1 MKNKLLFA
9 SLLAFSLA
17 ACNETEKNNAQNEA
31 DSTVITV
38 TGNNGDTSLVKIDD
52 DIEASFSALKH
63 FANYSE
69 DFQLLIT
76 SLDGV
81 FRGVELGMTKEEV
94 KKLETDMGKLGKET
108 ANELNYKAS
117 LGEGEV
123 ALISYKFKDNK
134 VNGIVAEV
142 RVKEIAAYE
151 ALNSELVDYY
161 QTKFGNMQL
170 DNMQEMWKISDT
182 HKITVRDIEKSKT
195 DFYILI
201 EVK

>member
-9 SLLAFSLA
+9 LLLALSLA
-17 ACNETEKNNAQNEA
+17 ACGEAEKNTAEDKA
-31 DSTVITV
+31 DSTSITV
-38 TGNNGDTSLVKIDD
+38 TSSNGDTSLVKIDD

-117 LGEGEV
+117 LGEGET

-170 DNMQEMWKISDT
+170 DNMQETWKISDT
-182 HKITVRDIEKSKT
+182 HNITVHDIEKSKT